1 MDFNKITA
9 DLDFIGSSIH
19 NVEVKADMIKISNQ
33 TKKSFA
39 LDIKCS
45 KPLIKDDEKFGK
57 LLMQV
62 DVSLN
67 KEDETLEPDTF
78 RIVLEGVFKASI
90 EVDDDRFMEL
100 LNVNGGAA
108 LFSIARSKIE
118 VLSSITYSEGKI
130 VLPMINIIQ
139 YFSERNAQ
147 TNDK

>member
-147 TNDK
+147 KNDK

>member
-90 EVDDDRFMEL
+90 EVDNDRFMEL

-147 TNDK
+147 KNDK